1 MAAMDA
7 NVDRATKQA
16 PKAVASKSS
25 VAAAIAQAYG
35 CSAEVNYDRMY
46 PPLVNHGEQ
55 TDIAAA
61 AATVLVGRDNVD
73 TNAPIVIGSEDFA
86 FMLEARPGSFIFIG
100 NGVAPDGSFNNVHTP
115 LYDFNDE
122 ILPLGSA
129 YWVSLVHQE
138 LSGHAA

>member
-1 MAAMDA
+1 MQRRGQLRPHVSAA
-7 NVDRATKQA
+7 
-16 PKAVASKSS
+16 
-25 VAAAIAQAYG
+25 G
-35 CSAEVNYDRMY
+35 
-46 PPLVNHGEQ
+46 NHGEQ

-61 AATVLVGRDNVD
+61 AATALVGRDNVD
-73 TNAPIVIGSEDFA
+73 TNAPIVTGSEDFA

-138 LSGHAA
+138 LSGHAS